1 MADNDTSQEDRQLE
15 PSARKLQKAREEGQI
30 PRSRDLVHL
39 AVLGTALGGF
49 MLHGPAVGH
58 AALELIRHG
67 LRFTRAQ
74 AMEPAQMPGLLGGNA
89 SAALSVVV
97 PCVAVLAVM
106 AIIGS
111 IVPGGVGIT
120 TKPLMP
126 DFNRLNPATGFARI
140 FSKDNATDLG
150 RLALLAG
157 ALIVTASWFLMT
169 HFDQYVGLG
178 SSPLLVAIET
188 TRAQLISGTGLLV
201 MLLFFSAMLD
211 VPLQWWRHRVKLR
224 MTHQEAREE
233 HRESEGDP
241 QIKGKIRARQREVAM
256 ARMMQA
262 VPRADVVV
270 TNPTHFAVAIK
281 YNEDSMGA
289 PRVVAKGADHL
300 AARIRELA
308 QASAVPLVEAPPLA
322 RALYAQVEVDRE
334 IPEALYTAVAQILAY
349 VYQLRRWV
357 PGRGPMPAM
366 PADLPV
372 PAGLDPKDATR

>member
-262 VPRADVVV
+262 VPQADVVV
-270 TNPTHFAVAIK
+270 TNPTHFAV
-281 YNEDSMGA
+281 
-289 PRVVAKGADHL
+289 
-300 AARIRELA
+300 
-308 QASAVPLVEAPPLA
+308 
-322 RALYAQVEVDRE
+322 
-334 IPEALYTAVAQILAY
+334 
-349 VYQLRRWV
+349 
-357 PGRGPMPAM
+357 
-366 PADLPV
+366 
-372 PAGLDPKDATR
+372 

>member
-15 PSARKLQKAREEGQI
+15 PSARKLQKARAEGQI
-30 PRSRDLVHL
+30 ARSRDLVHL

-49 MLHGPAVGH
+49 MLHGPAIGQ

-67 LRFTRAQ
+67 LRFSRSQ
-74 AMEPAQMPGLLGGNA
+74 AMEPALMSGLLGANA
-89 SAALSVVV
+89 SSALFVVL
-97 PCVAVLAVM
+97 PCVAALAVM

-111 IVPGGVGIT
+111 MVPGGVGFTI
-120 TKPLMP
+120 KPLMP
-126 DFNRLNPATGFARI
+126 DFNRLNPAAGFARI

-157 ALIVTASWFLMT
+157 ALVATAAWFVTS
-169 HFDQYVGLG
+169 HFDQYVALG
-178 SSPLLVAIET
+178 SSPLLIALEK
-188 TRAQLISGTGLLV
+188 TRSQLISGTGLLV
-201 MLLFFSAMLD
+201 LLLFFSAMLD
-211 VPLQWWRHRVKLR
+211 VPLQWLRHRVKLR

-233 HRESEGDP
+233 MRESEGDP
-241 QIKGKIRARQREVAM
+241 QVKGKIRARQREAAM

-262 VPRADVVV
+262 VPQADVVV

-281 YNEDSMGA
+281 YDEGRMGA
-289 PRVVAKGADHL
+289 PRVIAKGADHL

-366 PADLPV
+366 PVDLPV
-372 PAGLDPKDATR
+372 PAGLDPKDAT

>member
-15 PSARKLQKAREEGQI
+15 PSARKLQKARAEGQI
-30 PRSRDLVHL
+30 ARSRDLVHL

-49 MLHGPAVGH
+49 MLHGPAIGQ

-67 LRFTRAQ
+67 LRFSRSQ
-74 AMEPAQMPGLLGGNA
+74 AMEPALMSGLLGANA
-89 SAALSVVV
+89 SSALFVVL
-97 PCVAVLAVM
+97 PCVAALAVM

-111 IVPGGVGIT
+111 MVPGGVGFTI
-120 TKPLMP
+120 KPLMP
-126 DFNRLNPATGFARI
+126 DFNRLNPAAGFARI

-150 RLALLAG
+150 RLALLAA
-157 ALIVTASWFLMT
+157 ALVATAAWFVTS
-169 HFDQYVGLG
+169 HFDQYVALG
-178 SSPLLVAIET
+178 SSPLLIALEK
-188 TRAQLISGTGLLV
+188 TRSQLISGTGLLV
-201 MLLFFSAMLD
+201 LLLFFSAMLD

-233 HRESEGDP
+233 MRESEGDP
-241 QIKGKIRARQREVAM
+241 QVKGKIRARQREAAM

-262 VPRADVVV
+262 VPQADVVV

-281 YNEDSMGA
+281 YDEGRMGA
-289 PRVVAKGADHL
+289 PRVIAKGADHL

-366 PADLPV
+366 PVDLPV
-372 PAGLDPKDATR
+372 PAGLDPKDAT

>member
-15 PSARKLQKAREEGQI
+15 PSARKLQKARAEGQI
-30 PRSRDLVHL
+30 ARSRDLVHL

-49 MLHGPAVGH
+49 MLHGPAIGQ

-67 LRFTRAQ
+67 LRFSRSQ
-74 AMEPAQMPGLLGGNA
+74 AMEPALMSGLLGANA
-89 SAALSVVV
+89 SSALFVVL
-97 PCVAVLAVM
+97 PCVAALAVM

-111 IVPGGVGIT
+111 MVPGGVGFTI
-120 TKPLMP
+120 KPLMP

-157 ALIVTASWFLMT
+157 ALVATAAWFVTS
-169 HFDQYVGLG
+169 HFDQYVALG
-178 SSPLLVAIET
+178 SSPLLIALEK
-188 TRAQLISGTGLLV
+188 TRSQLISGTGLLV
-201 MLLFFSAMLD
+201 LLLFFSAMLD

-233 HRESEGDP
+233 MRESEGDP
-241 QIKGKIRARQREVAM
+241 QVKGKIRARQREAAM

-262 VPRADVVV
+262 VPQADVVV

-281 YNEDSMGA
+281 YDEGRMGA
-289 PRVVAKGADHL
+289 PRVIAKGADHL

-366 PADLPV
+366 PVDLPV
-372 PAGLDPKDATR
+372 PAGLDPKDAT

>member
-15 PSARKLQKAREEGQI
+15 PSARKLQKARAEGQI
-30 PRSRDLVHL
+30 ARSRDLVHL

-49 MLHGPAVGH
+49 MLHGPAIGQ

-67 LRFTRAQ
+67 LRFSRSQ
-74 AMEPAQMPGLLGGNA
+74 AMEPALMSGLLGANA
-89 SAALSVVV
+89 SSALFVVL
-97 PCVAVLAVM
+97 PCVAALAVM

-111 IVPGGVGIT
+111 MVPGGVGFTI
-120 TKPLMP
+120 KPLMP
-126 DFNRLNPATGFARI
+126 DFNRLNPAAGFARI

-157 ALIVTASWFLMT
+157 ALVATASWFVMS
-169 HFDQYVGLG
+169 HFDQYVALG
-178 SSPLLVAIET
+178 SSPLLIALEK
-188 TRAQLISGTGLLV
+188 TRSQLISGTGLLV
-201 MLLFFSAMLD
+201 LLLFFSAMLD

-233 HRESEGDP
+233 MRESEGDP
-241 QIKGKIRARQREVAM
+241 QVKGKIRARQREAAM

-262 VPRADVVV
+262 VPQADVVV

-281 YNEDSMGA
+281 YDEGRMGA
-289 PRVVAKGADHL
+289 PRVIAKGADHL

-366 PADLPV
+366 PVDLPV
-372 PAGLDPKDATR
+372 PAGLDPKDAT

>member
-15 PSARKLQKAREEGQI
+15 PSVRKLQKARAEGQI
-30 PRSRDLVHL
+30 ARSRDLVHL

-49 MLHGPAVGH
+49 MLHGPAIGQ

-67 LRFTRAQ
+67 LRFSRSQ
-74 AMEPAQMPGLLGGNA
+74 AMEPALMSGLLGANA
-89 SAALSVVV
+89 SSALFVVL
-97 PCVAVLAVM
+97 PCVAALAVM

-111 IVPGGVGIT
+111 MVPGGVGFTI
-120 TKPLMP
+120 KPLMP
-126 DFNRLNPATGFARI
+126 DFNRLNPAAGFARI

-150 RLALLAG
+150 RLALLAA
-157 ALIVTASWFLMT
+157 ALVATAAWFVTS
-169 HFDQYVGLG
+169 HFDQYVALG
-178 SSPLLVAIET
+178 SSPLLIALEK
-188 TRAQLISGTGLLV
+188 TRSQLISGTGLLV
-201 MLLFFSAMLD
+201 LLLFFSAMLD

-233 HRESEGDP
+233 MRESEGDP
-241 QIKGKIRARQREVAM
+241 QVKGKIRARQREAAM

-262 VPRADVVV
+262 VPQADVVV

-281 YNEDSMGA
+281 YDEGRMGA
-289 PRVVAKGADHL
+289 PRVIAKGADHL

-366 PADLPV
+366 PVDLPV
-372 PAGLDPKDATR
+372 PAGLDPKDAT